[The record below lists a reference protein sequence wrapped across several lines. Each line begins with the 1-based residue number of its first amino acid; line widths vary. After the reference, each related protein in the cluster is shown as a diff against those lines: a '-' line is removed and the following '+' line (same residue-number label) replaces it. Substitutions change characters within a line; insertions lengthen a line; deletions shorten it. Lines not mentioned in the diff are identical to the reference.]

1 MIGNRTANQTS
12 KFVISLIDDTG
23 TPHEA
28 VSASWELFDDRGNS
42 IVAGVVADYT
52 AAAPTAV
59 FEIDGTSLTLPVG
72 ETNAGREI
80 VVFLTTSDGDEIEV
94 RDYFLVVARNPLAV
108 TTNSFVSYPEAL
120 ALRQEFGQLIG
131 WDGNDQTRHAQA
143 LIEAYRRLCRM
154 SFKVPGFVASGKDQK
169 SAVYG
174 LGTDAPWMSSPR
186 VRVST
191 LTLEQFDALPETFR
205 RALKRA
211 QLAEANVLLGGD
223 PIGDKRKAGIIS
235 ETIGETSAFFQSK
248 PYLNLPISK
257 QAFEEVRRFVFMR
270 IGIARG

>member
-1 MIGNRTANQTS
+1 MLGNRTADQTS
-12 KFVISLIDDTG
+12 KFVISLNDDTG
-23 TPHEA
+23 TPYDG
-28 VSASWELFDDRGNS
+28 VSASWELFDARGNS
-42 IVAGVVADYT
+42 VVAGVVADYVAS
-52 AAAPTAV
+52 AATAV
-59 FEIDGTSLTLPVG
+59 FEIDGTNLALPEG
-72 ETNAGREI
+72 ETNAGFEL
-80 VVFLTTSDGDEIEV
+80 VVYLTMSDGSETEV

-108 TTNSFVSYPEAL
+108 ATNSFVSYPEAI
-120 ALRQEFGQLIG
+120 ALRQEFGQLVG

-169 SAVYG
+169 SAMYG
-174 LGTDAPWMSSPR
+174 LGTDAPWISSPR

-191 LTLEQFDALPETFR
+191 LTLEQFDALPAPFR

-223 PIGDKRKAGIIS
+223 PVGDKRKAGIIS

-257 QAFEEVRRFVFMR
+257 QAFEEVRRYVYLR
-270 IGIARG
+270 VGALRG